1 MREVWLVMRN
11 HYEEQLKKLN
21 EYVAEMGELIEKAI
35 SDALDALMHKDIEEA
50 KNTINYDN
58 QIDHMEREIEGLC
71 LNLLLSQ
78 QPVATD
84 LRMVSAALKMVT
96 DMERIGDHAADISEI
111 TLVLAK
117 NGYPDSLAQ
126 IQKMAEETMKMVNK
140 SVEAYLDEDMQK
152 ASEVIRQDDV
162 VDNYFMQV
170 KKDIIRQINE
180 NIQNGEQAADVLM
193 IAKYLERIGDHAT
206 NIAEWVLFYLT
217 GEHPDVA
224 E

>member
-1 MREVWLVMRN
+1 MRD

-21 EYVAEMGELIEKAI
+21 DYVAKMGELIETAI
-35 SDALDALMHKDIEEA
+35 SDALDALMNKDVEEA
-50 KNTINYDN
+50 KNTISFDTR
-58 QIDHMEREIEGLC
+58 IDHMEREIEGLC

-84 LRMVSAALKMVT
+84 LRMVSAALKMIT

-111 TLVLAK
+111 TLILAK
-117 NGYPDSLAQ
+117 TGYPSDLSQ
-126 IQKMAEETMKMVNK
+126 IKEMADETVRMVKN
-140 SVEAYLDEDMQK
+140 SVEAYLKKDMEK
-152 ASEVIRQDDV
+152 ASGVIRQDDI
-162 VDNYFMQV
+162 VDNYFVQV

-193 IAKYLERIGDHAT
+193 IVKYLERIGDHAT

-217 GEHPDVA
+217 GGHPDVTD
-224 E
+224 

>member
-1 MREVWLVMRN
+1 MRN